1 MNKYENTRRCIIY
14 PSNRGGKV
22 DNKHWILNEVVD
34 RASCPDTYVNFT
46 VRDGISTCNRISA
59 DSKFI
64 YYYFTDGSSL
74 PVYYTSG
81 SWVNPYL
88 YPLITFE
95 TEPSAELL
103 TWLEA
108 NGQRISEFESS
119 VSKTL
124 NDNTWRQ
131 IAVVSAF
138 SHGENFWSVG
148 DIKTITINGTAGLLT
163 VSNLEIGC
171 VILGFNH
178 NSSKEGNNLI
188 HFQMLKMGDVSVA
201 LCDKR
206 FGSFSDLDTAFTMN
220 TTAVATGGWKDS
232 HMRTTILKSNTK
244 TYSAISGSVQNL
256 LPSDLRTV
264 IYQCKKYTDNVGNSM
279 EASSV
284 SSTIDYIFLLSEWEY
299 YGARTMANEAE
310 QNYQQQYDYYK
321 AGNSQAKMRSSRI
334 TATARDWCR
343 SPAAGWAGFCH
354 VNKDGT
360 AYYEAPNADL
370 GIAPAF
376 VV

>member
-1 MNKYENTRRCIIY
+1 MKIQGDVFYI
-14 PSNRGGKV
+14 PVRGGGKA
-22 DNKHWILNEVVD
+22 DNKHWVLNETID
-34 RASCPDTYVNFT
+34 PTTCPNTYINFT
-46 VRDGISTCNRISA
+46 ARDGVSTCNRISNNSS
-59 DSKFI
+59 DFLM
-64 YYYFTDGSSL
+64 YYFTKGGHL
-74 PVYYTSG
+74 PVYSN
-81 SWVNPYL
+81 SMKWAVNNL
-88 YPLITFE
+88 YNLITFE
-95 TEPSAELL
+95 TEPPTELL
-103 TWLEA
+103 TWLES
-108 NGQRISEFESS
+108 NGQRLSEFESG

-124 NDNTWRQ
+124 NDNTWKQ

-148 DIKTITINGTAGLLT
+148 DVKTIVINGTAGLLT
-163 VSNLEIGC
+163 VENFEIGC

-178 NSSKEGNNLI
+178 NSDKEGKNLI
-188 HFQMLKMGDVSVA
+188 HFQMLKSGDVSIA
-201 LCDKR
+201 LCDTR
-206 FGSFSDLDTAFTMN
+206 HGSFSDLATAFTMN

-232 HMRTTILKSNTK
+232 HMRTVILKAG
-244 TYSAISGSVQNL
+244 TYPTNDITGSVQEL
-256 LPSDLRTV
+256 LPTDLRNC
-264 IYQCKKYTDNVGNSM
+264 IYQCMKYTDNVGNSM

-354 VNKDGT
+354 VNTDGT

>member
-1 MNKYENTRRCIIY
+1 MKIQGDVLYI
-14 PSNRGGKV
+14 PVRGGGTV
-22 DNKHWILNEVVD
+22 DNKHWVLNEIVD
-34 RASCPDTYVNFT
+34 PSTCPDTYINFSL
-46 VRDGISTCNRISA
+46 RDVAGACNRVSNNGGDILL
-59 DSKFI
+59 
-64 YYYFTDGSSL
+64 YYFTGGPSFG
-74 PVYYTSG
+74 VYSDTGKWANTYQFS
-81 SWVNPYL
+81 
-88 YPLITFE
+88 LITFE
-95 TEPSAELL
+95 TEPPTELL
-103 TWLEA
+103 TWLES
-108 NGQRISEFESS
+108 NGQRLAEFESS

-131 IAVVSAF
+131 IAVVSGF
-138 SHGENFWSVG
+138 NHGENFWSVG
-148 DIKTITINGTAGLLT
+148 DVKTIVINGTAGLLT
-163 VSNLEIGC
+163 VENFEIGC

-178 NSSKEGNNLI
+178 NSSKEGDNLI
-188 HFQMLKMGDVSVA
+188 HFQMLKKGDVSIA
-201 LCDKR
+201 LCDTR
-206 FGSFSDLDTAFTMN
+206 FGSFSDLATAFTMN
-220 TTAVATGGWKDS
+220 TTAVATGGWEKS
-232 HMRTTILKSNTK
+232 HMRTTILKSATVP
-244 TYSAISGSVQNL
+244 TQDVSGSVQAL
-256 LPSDLRTV
+256 LPTDLRNC
-264 IYQCKKYTDNVGNSM
+264 IYQCRKYTDNVGNSM

-284 SSTIDYIFLLSEWEY
+284 SSTIDHIFLLSEWEY

>member
-1 MNKYENTRRCIIY
+1 MKIQGDVLYIPVRG
-14 PSNRGGKV
+14 GGKV
-22 DNKHWILNEVVD
+22 DNKHWVLNETVD
-34 RASCPDTYVNFT
+34 TTSCPDTNINFT
-46 VRDGISTCNRISA
+46 IGRITSGSFNRIAGGST
-59 DSKFI
+59 FL
-64 YYYFTDGSSL
+64 YYYPAQQVSPAL
-74 PVYYTSG
+74 PVYDGKWTAAGINFS
-81 SWVNPYL
+81 S
-88 YPLITFE
+88 ITFE
-95 TEPSAELL
+95 TEPPTALL
-103 TWLEA
+103 TWLES
-108 NGQRISEFESS
+108 NGQRLSEFESS

-124 NDNTWRQ
+124 NSNTWRQ
-131 IAVVSAF
+131 IAIVSAL

-148 DIKTITINGTAGLLT
+148 DIKTITINGTSGLLT

-232 HMRTTILKSNTK
+232 HMRTTILKSGTYPTK
-244 TYSAISGSVQNL
+244 DVSGSVQGL
-256 LPSDLRTV
+256 LPTDLRNV
-264 IYQCKKYTDNVGNSM
+264 VYQCKKYTDNVGNSM
-279 EASSV
+279 EASAI

>member
-1 MNKYENTRRCIIY
+1 MKIQGDVLYIPVRG
-14 PSNRGGKV
+14 GGKV
-22 DNKHWILNEVVD
+22 DNKHWVLND
-34 RASCPDTYVNFT
+34 IIDPTTCPNTYINFT
-46 VRDGISTCNRISA
+46 ARDGVSTCNRISNNSS
-59 DSKFI
+59 DFLM
-64 YYYFTDGSSL
+64 YYFTGGSHI
-74 PVYYTSG
+74 PVYSN
-81 SWVNPYL
+81 SMKWVVNNL
-88 YPLITFE
+88 YNLITFE
-95 TEPSAELL
+95 TEPPTELL
-103 TWLEA
+103 TWLES
-108 NGQRISEFESS
+108 NGQRLSEFEAS

-148 DIKTITINGTAGLLT
+148 DIKTIVINGTAGLLT
-163 VSNLEIGC
+163 VENFEIGC

-188 HFQMLKMGDVSVA
+188 HFQMLKKGDVSIA
-201 LCDKR
+201 LCDTR
-206 FGSFSDLDTAFTMN
+206 HGSFSDLATAFTMN

-232 HMRTTILKSNTK
+232 HMRTTILKSATEPTK
-244 TYSAISGSVQNL
+244 DVSGSVQAL
-256 LPSDLRTV
+256 LPTDLRNC

-279 EASSV
+279 EASAV
-284 SSTIDYIFLLSEWEY
+284 SSTLDHIFLLSEWEY

-360 AYYEAPNADL
+360 AYYEAPNADF